1 MQIYEFINERIA
13 GIVVILMIG
22 SLMSAT
28 ARDPLRCALTGG
40 VLLDTA
46 GAKMMLLV
54 STILTGVGAAMVV
67 LLVGR
72 IRQKNDKTQQTAA

>member
-1 MQIYEFINERIA
+1 MLYDDDYGFFDHCFNA
-13 GIVVILMIG
+13 
-22 SLMSAT
+22 
-28 ARDPLRCALTGG
+28 GG

-54 STILTGVGAAMVV
+54 ATILTGVGAATVV

-72 IRQKNDKTQQTAA
+72 IRPKNRKTAADCGLELA